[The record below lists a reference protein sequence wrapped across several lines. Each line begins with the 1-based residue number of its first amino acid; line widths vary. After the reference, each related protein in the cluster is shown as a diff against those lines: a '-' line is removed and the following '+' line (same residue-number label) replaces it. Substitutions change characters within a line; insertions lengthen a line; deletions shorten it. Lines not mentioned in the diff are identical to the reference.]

1 MKITTIA
8 LIIFCLAC
16 VLEAEP
22 ASFEQ
27 LDKNQDGTLSIKEI
41 PKVNL
46 TAVDHADQDIDRVLN
61 EKEYK
66 DYLNFIQRISQ
77 ERSTVAEG
85 TTAHYDLPYVE
96 GRHYRQKLDLY
107 IPDNVKGPLPLV
119 IWIHGGGWRRG
130 DKGMIARQLFL
141 LEHGFAFASINY
153 RLSHNAKFPAQI
165 HDCKAA
171 IRYLRKHAG
180 KYGLDPNRI
189 GVWGSS
195 AGGHLVAL
203 VGTSGD
209 VKRLEGKLGET
220 GVSSR
225 VQAVC
230 DFFGPTDFWEL
241 RDRPPNPNLKTDD
254 PRMQTI
260 PRLLGGLVTE
270 KKALA
275 RLASPA
281 SHVTKDDPPFLIMHG
296 DADPLVPHQQSELL
310 HGLLVKA
317 GVDSTL
323 VIVPGHGHGFF
334 KEAEQLQFVK
344 DFFERAL

>member
-1 MKITTIA
+1 MGLFLGS
-8 LIIFCLAC
+8 LINAQPAAF
-16 VLEAEP
+16 EA
-22 ASFEQ
+22 
-27 LDKNQDGTLSIKEI
+27 LDKNGDGTLSMKEI
-41 PKVNL
+41 RKVNR

-66 DYLNFIQRISQ
+66 DYLNFIQRQKRDRAKVREGI
-77 ERSTVAEG
+77 TV
-85 TTAHYDLPYVE
+85 HYDLPYVE

-107 IPDNVKGPLPLV
+107 VPENSESPLPLV

-130 DKGMIARQLFL
+130 DKGMVERQLYL
-141 LEHGFAFASINY
+141 LEHGFAMASINY

-171 IRYLRKHAG
+171 IRYLRKHAA
-180 KYGLDPNRI
+180 KYGLDSQRF

-203 VGTSGD
+203 MGTSGD
-209 VKRLEGKLGET
+209 VKRLEGKLGVT

-230 DFFGPTDFWEL
+230 DFFGPTDFTAL
-241 RDRPPNPNLKTDD
+241 RDRPPNPNIKSDD
-254 PRMQTI
+254 PLMQPI
-260 PRLLGGLVTE
+260 PRLLGGMVSD
-270 KKALA
+270 KKELA

-281 SHVTKDDPPFLIMHG
+281 THVSADDPPFLIMHG
-296 DADPLVPHQQSELL
+296 DQDPLVPYQQSEILD
-310 HGLLVKA
+310 GLLEKK

-334 KEAEQLQFVK
+334 REPTQLQHVT
-344 DFFERAL
+344 DFFLRTLGDN